1 MPRGTSPKGPNARRG
16 GKLLNETRT
25 FKSDNWTAFKIK
37 SEINDAWDEQFLVL
51 MKRLD
56 KLDWSE
62 SPEDIKKEFQ
72 QILGMFHYITQIF
85 LL

>member
-1 MPRGTSPKGPNARRG
+1 MPRESPKGLKAKRG

-25 FKSDNWTAFKIK
+25 SKSDNWTEFKIK
-37 SEINDAWDEQFLVL
+37 SEINDAWNDRFLAL

-56 KLDWSE
+56 KLDWSN
-62 SPEDIKKEFQ
+62 SPEDTKKDFQ
-72 QILGMFHYITQIF
+72 NILGMFHYIPQIF

>member
-1 MPRGTSPKGPNARRG
+1 MPRGESPKGPKAKRG
-16 GKLLNETRT
+16 GRLLNETRT
-25 FKSDNWTAFKIK
+25 NKSDNWTDFKIK
-37 SEINDAWDEQFLVL
+37 SEINDAWDDRFLVL

-62 SPEDIKKEFQ
+62 SPEDIKKDFEK
-72 QILGMFHYITQIF
+72 ILGMFHYITQIF